1 MKKTLI
7 FPLEI
12 EISHLMFLIQLNL
25 IVQNG
30 TEKEKVHSLENH
42 IQGIFLCSLF
52 NITVCV
58 LLLAAMNDEWVL
70 TAMECGCGCGDDEC
84 DYEHNVVMFF
94 CIL

>member
-1 MKKTLI
+1 
-7 FPLEI
+7 
-12 EISHLMFLIQLNL
+12 
-25 IVQNG
+25 
-30 TEKEKVHSLENH
+30 
-42 IQGIFLCSLF
+42 
-52 NITVCV
+52 VCV